1 MLELIVESLAYM
13 ICFSKLTAFL
23 HIKRACTIY
32 LSFFVAIE
40 AFKNFFLVLN
50 NKMILLPIFSCMINY
65 IEAKYA
71 LLDNR
76 KKLEMIMPNHFVE

>member
-1 MLELIVESLAYM
+1 M
-13 ICFSKLTAFL
+13 ICFSKFWPFL
-23 HIKRACTIY
+23 HIKRACTIH

-40 AFKNFFLVLN
+40 AFKNFFLVLD
-50 NKMILLPIFSCMINY
+50 NKMILLPIFSCMIKY

-76 KKLEMIMPNHFVE
+76 KKLEMFMPNHFVA